1 MAELITLA
9 RPYAKAA
16 FETAQAENRL
26 AEWSEVLAFAAQVT
40 ANSDVRA
47 LLASP
52 RVADERKADFLIELF
67 GEGLSDSAT
76 NFVKLLAEN
85 QRLALLPHIHTL
97 FETARADL
105 ERTVDIE
112 VSAPYE
118 LTEEQQQ
125 KLSQALSKKL
135 ERKVSLATTVDTS
148 LIGGVVVRTG
158 DMVIDAS
165 VRGKLTKMAEALSS

>member
-9 RPYAKAA
+9 RPYARAA
-16 FETAQAENRL
+16 FETAQAENAL
-26 AEWSEVLAFAAQVT
+26 GPWNEMLAFAAQVAT
-40 ANSDVRA
+40 DRNMGQ

-52 RVADERKADFLIELF
+52 KVSDEQKADLLIGLFDGELF
-67 GEGLSDSAT
+67 ETGRNFINVLS
-76 NFVKLLAEN
+76 EN
-85 QRLALLPHIHTL
+85 QRLALLPHIHSL

-105 ERTVDIE
+105 ERTVDIQ

-125 KLSQALSKKL
+125 KLAQALSKKL
-135 ERKVSLATTVDTS
+135 ERKVSLATTVDKS

-165 VRGKLTKMAEALSS
+165 VRGKLTKMAEALGS

>member
-16 FETAQAENRL
+16 FETAQAENAL
-26 AEWSEVLAFAAQVT
+26 SQWSEMLAFADQV
-40 ANSDVRA
+40 ASDSDMRK

-52 RVADERKADFLIELF
+52 KVSGEQKANLVIELYD
-67 GEGLSDSAT
+67 GSLSDSGR
-76 NFVKLLAEN
+76 NFIRVLSEN
-85 QRLALLPHIHTL
+85 RRLALLPHIRDL

-112 VSAPYE
+112 VSASFE

-125 KLSQALSKKL
+125 KLAQALSKKL
-135 ERKVSLATTVDTS
+135 DRKVSLATTVDKS

-165 VRGKLTKMAEALSS
+165 VRGKLTKMAEALGS